1 MRKHDVFY
9 FAYGSNMSESEMKRR
24 GKCPGAVVKGTA
36 YLLNKKLVFNKKS
49 RKWGVAANI
58 IKSYGGIVYGVLYE
72 LADEAE
78 CETLD
83 RAENGYSRID
93 VRVRVLPDR
102 RIFDAVTYKA
112 EPEAVVDEGPTAR
125 EYRELLLKGAHEH
138 NLPEDYILS
147 LEAVP
152 VAEEE

>member
-9 FAYGSNMSESEMKRR
+9 FAYGSNMAESEMKRR

-36 YLLNKKLVFNKKS
+36 YLLHKKLVFNKRS

-58 IKSYGGIVYGVLYE
+58 ISRYGGIVYGVLYE

-78 CETLD
+78 CATLD
-83 RAENGYSRID
+83 RTENGYSRVD
-93 VRVRVLPDR
+93 VRVRVLPDM
-102 RIFDAVTYKA
+102 RIFDAVTYEA
-112 EPEAVVDEGPTAR
+112 EPEAVVDEGPPAR

-138 NLPEDYILS
+138 NLSEDYILS
-147 LEAVP
+147 LESVP
-152 VAEEE
+152 IAKE